1 MAQICSVMA
10 VSHSPFLYV
19 TPEEWEVSRQAR
31 AARREG
37 GPGLPPLPADSP
49 EANAA
54 KHAAC
59 MAAFAELKRQLDAAR
74 PDVVVI
80 FGDDQKEQ
88 FDFTTMPAIGVY
100 IGAEFAG
107 YKISKWTGVPIP
119 GVQRP
124 TRDRSPEHWATVRGH
139 PELGRALVTGLMRR
153 GFDPA
158 FLDGLP
164 RPDEGIGH
172 AFMRPLV
179 YLRPG
184 FDVPVVPVFVNCFY
198 GPQPSGDRCYRLG
211 RAVREIIEEFPAGL
225 RVAVIGSGGL
235 WHTPMDPAATI
246 DTEFDAAVLR
256 AIETGDA
263 RKVAEV
269 FDAVHPEVTPGD
281 ERAIRLNSGGTMM
294 ASGIGSGTGETRN
307 WVAAAAVADGAP
319 GTVLASVD
327 IWASPIGVA
336 FASWDLTA

>member
-19 TPEEWEVSRQAR
+19 APEEWEAAR
-31 AARREG
+31 AARAAVRESN
-37 GPGLPPLPADSP
+37 PDLPPVPADSP
-49 EANAA
+49 ESNAA

-59 MAAFAELKRQLDAAR
+59 MAAFAELKRQLDEAR
-74 PDVVVI
+74 PDVIVI

-88 FDFTTMPAIGVY
+88 FDFTTMPPIGVY
-100 IGAEFAG
+100 VGADFEG
-107 YKISKWTGVPIP
+107 YKISQWIGLPVP
-119 GVQRP
+119 GVQRQA
-124 TRDRSPEHWATVRGH
+124 RDQSPEHWATVKGH
-139 PELGRALVTGLMRR
+139 PELGRELMKGLMRR

-164 RPDEGIGH
+164 RPDDGMSH
-172 AFMRPLV
+172 AFMRPLL
-179 YLRPG
+179 YLRPD
-184 FDVPVVPVFVNCFY
+184 FDVPVVPIFVNCFY
-198 GPQPSGDRCYRLG
+198 GPQPSGARCYDLG
-211 RAVREIIEEFPAGL
+211 HAVREIIEEFPAGL

-246 DTEFDAAVLR
+246 DTGFDAAVLR
-256 AIETGDA
+256 AVETGDA
-263 RKVAEV
+263 RTVADV

-281 ERAIRLNSGGTMM
+281 ERAIRLHSGGTMM
-294 ASGIGSGTGETRN
+294 AVGIGSGTGETRN
-307 WVAAAAVADGAP
+307 WVAAAAVADGVP

-336 FASWDLTA
+336 FASWDMTG